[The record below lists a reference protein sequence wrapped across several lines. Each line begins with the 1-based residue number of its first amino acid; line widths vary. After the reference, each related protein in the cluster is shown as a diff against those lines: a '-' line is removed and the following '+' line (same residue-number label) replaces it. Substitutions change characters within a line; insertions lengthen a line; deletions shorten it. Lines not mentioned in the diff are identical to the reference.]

1 MVNMRIVPLKRQTKN
16 TFPPFQIIN
25 QIIFRVGLLVKD
37 QSAYYAECYFFSSF
51 YIRIGLGFMMK
62 SRLFFW
68 VVFSVMSEP
77 LPNLI
82 MKSGNLLFTEV
93 RSYWMEM

>member
-37 QSAYYAECYFFSSF
+37 QSAYYAECYFFPHSTLELAW
-51 YIRIGLGFMMK
+51 GL
-62 SRLFFW
+62 
-68 VVFSVMSEP
+68 
-77 LPNLI
+77 
-82 MKSGNLLFTEV
+82 
-93 RSYWMEM
+93 